1 MASDPSWLWASL
13 AWPLIRILAGMAA
26 GLFLANLLESLGL
39 CDFLARFAKPLT
51 EAARLGPAAAPAF
64 ALAAVSPAA
73 ASAAL
78 AESYANGSLSAREV
92 ILAHLLNSLPVSLS
106 HVSVIFFIIWPVLG
120 SAAFIYAGITLL
132 AALGRTIFTI
142 FISRMTTKEN
152 YGGSPSSDSS
162 GRRTAKAPAWPPH
175 DAASGKDRFFARFK
189 KGLAPACRRFL
200 KRLPGLFYYTVPF
213 YLLIYFIN
221 QAGLFGVIEKWL
233 AARLDWLDFLK
244 PQAMSIVALQIVA
257 ETGAGLGAAAAL
269 LETGGIDPADA
280 ALAMLTGNILAT
292 PVRTARRQFPV
303 FAGLYKPS
311 LALKIVA
318 ASQTLRAL
326 SLLAALLIYA
336 YY

>member
-1 MASDPSWLWASL
+1 MASDLPWLWASL

-39 CDFLARFAKPLT
+39 CDFLSRFAKPLT
-51 EAARLGPAAAPAF
+51 NAARLSPAAAAAF

-73 ASAAL
+73 ASAVL
-78 AESYANGSLSAREV
+78 AENYAKGGLSARGV
-92 ILAHLLNSLPVSLS
+92 ILAHLLNSLPISLS
-106 HVSVIFFIIWPVLG
+106 HLSVIFFIMWPVLG
-120 SAAFIYAGITLL
+120 SAAFIYAGITLM

-142 FISRMTTKEN
+142 VISRMTAGEN
-152 YGGSPSSDSS
+152 YGGRSFGDSEHNPADKPALF
-162 GRRTAKAPAWPPH
+162 AK
-175 DAASGKDRFFARFK
+175 DAVPGDDRFLIRFK

-200 KRLPGLFYYTVPF
+200 KRLPRLFYYTAPF

-221 QAGLFGVIEKWL
+221 QAGLFGALEKWL
-233 AARLDWLDFLK
+233 AVRLDWLGFLK
-244 PQAMSIVALQIVA
+244 PQAIGIVALQIVA

-269 LETGGIDPADA
+269 LETGGVEPADA

-292 PVRTARRQFPV
+292 PLRAVRRQFPV
-303 FAGLYKPS
+303 FAGLYKPV
-311 LALKIVA
+311 LAFKIVA

-326 SLLAALLIYA
+326 SLLIALLLFA